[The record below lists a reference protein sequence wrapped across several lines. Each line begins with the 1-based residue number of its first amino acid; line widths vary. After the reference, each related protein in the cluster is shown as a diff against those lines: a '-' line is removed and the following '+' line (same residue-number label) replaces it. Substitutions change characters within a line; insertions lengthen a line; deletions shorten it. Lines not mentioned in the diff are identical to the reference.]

1 MKWWFTFLYVYR
13 VYVSEMSVSDTSMK
27 IDLNGDES
35 GNLHLLSVD
44 ENYYSKQHEEVW
56 NMEKSIDIQ
65 LAIDTCKDSILALE
79 EISEEKRL
87 LVQRLVKLRLRL
99 QEVQE
104 LEIYMDPKKM
114 KVVQSHKFVCQTVT
128 QLKFHPSQIY
138 CETCSGLIWI
148 PVQSCFVCLGILLL
162 F

>member
-1 MKWWFTFLYVYR
+1 MVFYVSMYR

-44 ENYYSKQHEEVW
+44 ENYYSTQHEVW
-56 NMEKSIDIQ
+56 NMENANDIQ

-104 LEIYMDPKKM
+104 FEIYMDPKKM
-114 KVVQSHKFVCQTVT
+114 KVV
-128 QLKFHPSQIY
+128 L
-138 CETCSGLIWI
+138 CEKK
-148 PVQSCFVCLGILLL
+148 CFYSNKINH
-162 F
+162 

>member
-1 MKWWFTFLYVYR
+1 MSINELERDSIMDEESNSFTKSLQ
-13 VYVSEMSVSDTSMK
+13 
-27 IDLNGDES
+27 
-35 GNLHLLSVD
+35 VD
-44 ENYYSKQHEEVW
+44 ENYYSQQVEVW
-56 NMEKSIDIQ
+56 DMEKVHEIQ
-65 LAIDTCKDSILALE
+65 LAIENCKENILMLQE
-79 EISEEKRL
+79 TSEEKRL

-114 KVVQSHKFVCQTVT
+114 KVVQSHKFVSLSVT

-138 CETCSGLIWI
+138 CETCSGLIWV
-148 PVQSCFVCLGILLL
+148 PVQSCFVCLGNLP

>member
-1 MKWWFTFLYVYR
+1 MSFQVC
-13 VYVSEMSVSDTSMK
+13 VEMSVRDTSK
-27 IDLNGDES
+27 KSDSNGDES
-35 GNLHLLSVD
+35 GSLHCLPVD
-44 ENYYSKQHEEVW
+44 ENYYSSQHEEVW
-56 NMEKSIDIQ
+56 NMEKTIDIQ
-65 LAIDTCKDSILALE
+65 LAIDTCKEKILALE

-148 PVQSCFVCLGILLL
+148 PVQSCFVCLGIFL
-162 F
+162 